1 MQVTETSTEG
11 LKRAFKVIVGADEIE
26 AKTQA
31 KLAKIGNEVNIPGFR
46 PGKVPTSVLKQRY
59 GQAVMGEV
67 VEEMVSETATK
78 TISDKELKPALQ
90 PKIEID
96 SFDEGKDLEFTM
108 EVELL
113 PEIELMDLKTLSL
126 ERLKV
131 KIGDTEVDEAVE
143 RVLESRK
150 NSEPAEGKAAD
161 AGDIVVIDFVGKVD
175 GVAFDGGAAD
185 GHHLELGSGTFIPGF
200 EEQLGGVS
208 AGDEKQV
215 SVTFP
220 EDYRATDL
228 AGKEAVFDVKVQE
241 IRISVPAVL
250 DEELAKSFG
259 HDSVDAFRSGI
270 RAEIENDYNGVA
282 RMRIKRHMLDALSD
296 GHTFDVPEGMV
307 ESEFDQIWKQFDE
320 RRKNNPD
327 ELDDEDKEKSDDEL
341 KTEYG
346 EIALRRVRLGL
357 VLSEIGQQN
366 EIDVTQEEVTR
377 AIMAEAQRFPGREN
391 EVFEYFQ
398 KNEDALAGV
407 RAPIYEEKVVDY
419 ILELADITDKEV
431 SAEEL
436 LKLSQEETSAVKD

>member
-11 LKRAFKVIVGADEIE
+11 LKRAYKVVVGAAEIE
-26 AKTQA
+26 AKTQS
-31 KLAKIGNEVNIPGFR
+31 KLAEIGKQVNIPGFR
-46 PGKVPTSVLKQRY
+46 PGKVPASVLKQRY

-67 VEEMVSETATK
+67 VEEVVSETATK
-78 TISDKELKPALQ
+78 TITDNELKPALQ

-96 SFDEGKDLEFTM
+96 SFDEGKDLEYTM

-113 PEIELMDLKTLSL
+113 PEIEVMDLKALSL

-143 RVLESRK
+143 RILESRK
-150 NSEPAEGKAAD
+150 GSEPAEGRKAES
-161 AGDIVVIDFVGKVD
+161 GDIVVIDFVGKVD
-175 GVAFDGGAAD
+175 GVAFDGGSAE

-200 EEQLGGVS
+200 EDQLAGVA

-215 SVTFP
+215 TVTFP
-220 EDYRATDL
+220 EDYRATEL

-241 IRISVPAVL
+241 VRTSVPAVL
-250 DEELAKSFG
+250 DDELAKSFG
-259 HDSVDAFRSGI
+259 HESVSAFREGI
-270 RAEIENDYNGVA
+270 RGEIENDYNGVA
-282 RMRIKRHMLDALSD
+282 RMRIKRHMLDALAE
-296 GHTFDVPEGMV
+296 GHAFDVPDGMIDA
-307 ESEFDQIWKQFDE
+307 EFDQIWKQFDE

-341 KTEYG
+341 KAEYRD
-346 EIALRRVRLGL
+346 IALRRVRLGL

-366 EIDVTQEEVTR
+366 NIDVSQEEVTR
-377 AIMAEAQRFPGREN
+377 AIMAEAQRFPGRET

-398 KNEDALAGV
+398 KNEDALASV
-407 RAPIYEEKVVDY
+407 RAPIYEEKVVDF
-419 ILELADITDKEV
+419 ILELADVTDKEV
-431 SAEEL
+431 SPEDL